1 MDEGPNLS
9 PPDPPS
15 ETSTFRA
22 FKREQL
28 LFNRYQLQYELGR
41 GGRGVVWLAHDRRLE
56 CSVALKFLADQLL
69 TEPDALDELR
79 HETLLSRKITHPHIM
94 RIYDF
99 EQDDAAAAISMEY
112 VNGCTLSQLRL
123 RRPHYC
129 FSPDELRPWI
139 IELCEALH
147 YAHTGPKVVHRD
159 LKPSNLMISNDG
171 HLKVTDF
178 GIASVIAD
186 SMSRVTQIHGVSGT
200 LGYMSPQQALGGKAR
215 ETDDV
220 YSVGAVIYELL
231 TSKPPFFRGNI
242 TAQIQSA
249 IPPLMQERRTEL
261 KREGDPI
268 PPFWEDVVAS
278 CLAKNPQDRPPDAK
292 VVADWIRDGF
302 RSGEDMAANLTL
314 PLPPAPPAPKTSR
327 LVSPMVF
334 AGAFLLGGGIVWMA
348 VHSSWFRSP
357 APQIEIAAATPQPGE
372 SEPTP
377 PVDTK
382 PPATPE
388 PEPAKPPIPPVG
400 TFTVNTL
407 PSNAEVYL
415 DDVKKGT
422 SPLRLQGVPI
432 GSALLRIERDGYER
446 TELYVDVREDG
457 TQVPLIPLV
466 AKPLPATP
474 TPIPVPPTRQST
486 PTPNDDPGI
495 RQLVTS
501 YQKALESPDVAN
513 FVSLCA
519 PQVDFF
525 DEGVKTPEAIRK
537 SRLGFMKLWSEY
549 HVSNLRGITI
559 KDGADSVSKR
569 ISFTYEYR
577 ALYRGK
583 GDAKSGTVTD
593 TLDVRM
599 IDGRWLL
606 TKLRQVKG

>member
-41 GGRGVVWLAHDRRLE
+41 GGRGVVWLAHDRRLG

-99 EQDDAAAAISMEY
+99 EQDNAAAAISMEY
-112 VNGCTLSQLRL
+112 VDGCTLSQLRL

-129 FSPDELRPWI
+129 FSPDELRPWM

-215 ETDDV
+215 ESDDV

-249 IPPLMQERRTEL
+249 IPPRMQERRAEL

-278 CLAKNPQDRPPDAK
+278 CLAKNPLDRPPNAK
-292 VVADWIRDGF
+292 IVADWIRDGF

-314 PLPPAPPAPKTSR
+314 PLPPAPPEPKKSR
-327 LVSPMVF
+327 FVFPMVF

-348 VHSSWFRSP
+348 VHSSWFRPP
-357 APQIEIAAATPQPGE
+357 APSIDIAAANPQPGE
-372 SEPTP
+372 GEPTP
-377 PVDTK
+377 ADTK
-382 PPATPE
+382 TPATPE
-388 PEPAKPPIPPVG
+388 PEPAKPPVPPVG

-432 GSALLRIERDGYER
+432 GSALLRIEREGYER
-446 TELYVDVREDG
+446 TELYIDVREDG

-466 AKPLPATP
+466 AKPP
-474 TPIPVPPTRQST
+474 TTTPVPTTRSAT
-486 PTPNDDPGI
+486 PTPNDDPALK
-495 RQLVTS
+495 QLVTS
-501 YQKALESPDVAN
+501 YQRALESPDVAN

-519 PQVDFF
+519 PQVDFT
-525 DEGVKTPEAIRK
+525 DEGVKTPDAIRK
-537 SRLGFMKLWSEY
+537 SRLGFMKDWTDY
-549 HVSNLRGITI
+549 RVSNLRNITI

-577 ALYRGK
+577 TLFRGK

-593 TLDVRM
+593 TLDVRL
-599 IDGRWLL
+599 IDGRWLM